1 VPVGCGVVPQTV
13 DARQHTL
20 PGFRLTL
27 FDRKESTMHTTHCVP
42 LLGRTY
48 RFAAERDAGD
58 DVVRSVT
65 MLADGQGNLDTIR
78 RLLLRHCDILAPPG
92 SAGSSLIPDLF
103 AEPDVRQRLMRLG
116 RIETG
121 TPQTLIAD
129 VSYGNLVKIG
139 QYRGS
144 RIELQANEKQTLC
157 VTALWLGQGVEVGRG
172 FDVFTTTCPTL
183 PAQYAARVLSGE
195 WTSPQQEILKTLLR
209 DGTTPQVALQA
220 ATLL

>member
-1 VPVGCGVVPQTV
+1 
-13 DARQHTL
+13 
-20 PGFRLTL
+20 
-27 FDRKESTMHTTHCVP
+27 MHTTHYASFS
-42 LLGRTY
+42 GRTY
-48 RFAAERDAGD
+48 RFDAERDAGED
-58 DVVRSVT
+58 IVRSVT

-78 RLLLRHCDILAPPG
+78 RLLLRHCDVLAPQGSPG
-92 SAGSSLIPDLF
+92 NSLLPDLF
-103 AEPDVRQRLMRLG
+103 AAPDVRQRLMRLG
-116 RIETG
+116 QLETG

-144 RIELQANEKQTLC
+144 RIELQANEKQILC

-183 PAQYAARVLSGE
+183 PAQYASRVLPGE
-195 WTSPQQEILKTLLR
+195 WTYPQQEILKTLLR